1 MKRIFLSL
9 ALAGLFSGLFAQSVD
24 KAKDLLKGKKLT
36 EAKTEIDNALTVE
49 KNQKNAEA
57 WYQKVKIYNAIAA
70 DSSLKSTV
78 PDAYVQSL
86 DALKKYAELD
96 NKKLVLLTLDQY
108 KPINEIYQGL
118 FQEGAANYNNKKYP
132 EAYADFTTAIEAI
145 SFMNQKGWIKQ
156 NMDTTS
162 TLYAGISAEKS
173 GKRDEAAK
181 YYTQIADSGI
191 TKIGGNDMAEI
202 YKWVADY
209 YNRKGDKGNR
219 AKYVAIGK
227 AKYPSE
233 LFFDELVLDD
243 LRKNGPKDSLF
254 AKYDEIIKER
264 PDSAIYFFNY
274 GLELYQY
281 ASDTTKGPAPSN
293 ADALTKKAQ
302 EMLAQSLKLNP
313 DYPQANLVMGQIS
326 YNQGIEIQQQTKAVK
341 GSKPEDIKKRTEIRA
356 EAIKKFD
363 EAIPYFE
370 KIDSLLGKAGE
381 LKRADK
387 SALKDAY
394 DLLVT
399 IYEQKKDKE
408 KAAAWTD
415 KYNNVEKIH

>member
-24 KAKDLLKGKKLT
+24 KAKEYLKAKKLP

-57 WYQKVKIYNAIAA
+57 WYTKVKVYNAIAA
-70 DSSLKSTV
+70 DPQLKATA

-86 DALKKYAELD
+86 EALKKYAELD
-96 NKKLVLLTLDQY
+96 DKKLVLLTLDQY

-118 FQEGAANYNNKKYP
+118 FQEGATNYNEKKYP
-132 EAYADFTTAIEAI
+132 EAYSDFTNAIAAI
-145 SFMNQKGWIKQ
+145 GFMNQKGWIKQ

-162 TLYAGISAEKS
+162 TLYAGISAEKA

-202 YKWVADY
+202 YKWIADY
-209 YNRKGDKGNR
+209 YNRKGDKANT

-227 AKYPSE
+227 AKYPAE

-254 AKYDEIIKER
+254 AKYDELIKER

-281 ASDTTKGPAPSN
+281 ASDTTKGPVPAN
-293 ADALTKKAQ
+293 ADALIKKSQ
-302 EMLAQSLKLNP
+302 ELLAQSLKLNP

-326 YNQGIEIQQQTKAVK
+326 YNQGIEIQQQTKAIK
-341 GSKPEDIKKRTEIRA
+341 GSKPEDLKKRADIRA

-370 KIDSLLGKAGE
+370 KIDQLLGKEGE

-387 SALKDAY
+387 SALKDSY

-399 IYEQKKDKE
+399 IYEQKKDKD

-415 KYNNVEKIH
+415 KYNNVEKVH

>member
-57 WYQKVKIYNAIAA
+57 WYTKVKIYNAIAA
-70 DSSLKSTV
+70 DSTLKSTV

-86 DALKKYAELD
+86 AALKKYAELD
-96 NKKLVLLTLDQY
+96 DKKLVLLTLDQY

-118 FQEGAANYNNKKYP
+118 FQQGAGNYNEKKYP
-132 EAYADFTTAIEAI
+132 EAYSDFTNAIEAI
-145 SFMNQKGWIKQ
+145 GFMNQKGWIKQ

-162 TLYAGISAEKS
+162 TLYAGISAEKA
-173 GKRDEAAK
+173 GKRDDAAK

-209 YNRKGDKGNR
+209 YNRKGDKANT

-227 AKYPSE
+227 AKYPKE

-254 AKYDEIIKER
+254 AKYDQIIKER

-281 ASDTTKGPAPSN
+281 SSDTTKGPLPSN
-293 ADALTKKAQ
+293 ADALIKKSQ

-326 YNQGIEIQQQTKAVK
+326 YNQGIEIQLQTKAIK
-341 GSKPEDIKKRTEIRA
+341 GSKPEDLKKRAEIKA

-370 KIDSLLGKAGE
+370 KIDQLLGKQGE

-399 IYEQKKDKE
+399 IYEQKKDKD

-415 KYNNVEKIH
+415 KYNNVEKVH

>member
-70 DSSLKSTV
+70 DSVLKSTV

-86 DALKKYAELD
+86 AALKKYAELD
-96 NKKLVLLTLDQY
+96 DKKLVLLTLDQY

-118 FQEGAANYNNKKYP
+118 FQEGAANYNSKKYP
-132 EAYADFTTAIEAI
+132 EAYSDFKNAIEAI
-145 SFMNQKGWIKQ
+145 TYMNQKGWIKQ

-162 TLYAGISAEKS
+162 TLYAGISAEKA

-202 YKWVADY
+202 YKWVTDY
-209 YNRKGDKGNR
+209 YNRKGDKANT

-227 AKYPSE
+227 AKYPNE

-254 AKYDEIIKER
+254 AKYDEIIRER

-281 ASDTTKGPAPSN
+281 ASDTTKGPVPSN

-326 YNQGIEIQQQTKAVK
+326 YNQGIEIQQQTKTIK
-341 GSKPEDIKKRTEIRA
+341 GSKPEDLKKRAEIRA

-363 EAIPYFE
+363 EATPYFE
-370 KIDSLLGKAGE
+370 KIDQLLGKSGE

-399 IYEQKKDKE
+399 ISEQKKDKE

>member
-9 ALAGLFSGLFAQSVD
+9 ALAGFFSGLFAQSVD
-24 KAKDLLKGKKLT
+24 KAKNYLKDKKLA

-70 DSSLKSTV
+70 DSSLSSSV
-78 PDAYVQSL
+78 PDAYVTSL
-86 DALKKYAELD
+86 EALKKYTELD
-96 NKKLVLLTLDQY
+96 DKKLVLLTLDQF

-118 FQEGAANYNNKKYP
+118 FQEGATNYNQKKYP
-132 EAYADFTTAIEAI
+132 EAYADFAHAIDAI
-145 SFMNQKGWIKQ
+145 GFMKEKGWIKQ
-156 NMDTTS
+156 SMDTTS
-162 TLYAGISAEKS
+162 TLYAGISAEKA

-202 YKWVADY
+202 YKWVVDY
-209 YNRKGDKGNR
+209 YNRKGDKANT

-281 ASDTTKGPAPSN
+281 ATDTTKGPVPANS
-293 ADALTKKAQ
+293 DELIKKSQ
-302 EMLAQSLKLNP
+302 GLLAQSLKLNP

-326 YNQGIEIQQQTKAVK
+326 YNEGIEIQMQTKAIK
-341 GSKPEDIKKRTEIRA
+341 GSKPEDVKKRADIKA

-370 KIDSLLGKAGE
+370 KIDQLLGKEGE

-387 SALKDAY
+387 TALRDAY

-415 KYNNVEKIH
+415 KYNNVEKVH

>member
-9 ALAGLFSGLFAQSVD
+9 ALAGLFSGLFAQSLD
-24 KAKDLLKGKKLT
+24 KAKEYLKGKKLP

-49 KNQKNAEA
+49 KNQKNAEV
-57 WYQKVKIYNAIAA
+57 WYTKVKIYNAIAA
-70 DSSLKSTV
+70 DSLLRSTV

-86 DALKKYAELD
+86 EALKKYAALD
-96 NKKLVLLTLDQY
+96 DKKLVLLTLDQY

-118 FQEGAANYNNKKYP
+118 FQRGATNYNEKKYA
-132 EAYADFTTAIEAI
+132 EAYTDFTNAIQAI
-145 SFMNQKGWIKQ
+145 TFMNEKGWIKQ

-162 TLYAGISAEKS
+162 TLYAGISAEKA
-173 GKRDEAAK
+173 GKRDDAAI
-181 YYTQIADSGI
+181 YYKKIADSGI

-202 YKWVADY
+202 YKWIADY
-209 YNRKGDKGNR
+209 YNRKGDKANTE
-219 AKYVAIGK
+219 KYVDIGK

-233 LFFDELVLDD
+233 LFFDEIILDD

-254 AKYDEIIKER
+254 ARYEMINKEH

-281 ASDTTKGPAPSN
+281 ASDTTKGAPPAN
-293 ADALTKKAQ
+293 ADELIKRSQ
-302 EMLAQSLKLNP
+302 EKLSKSLQLNP
-313 DYPQANLVMGQIS
+313 NYPQASLVMGQIS
-326 YNQGIEIQQQTKAVK
+326 YNQGIELQQQAKAIK
-341 GSKPEDIKKRTEIRA
+341 GSKPEDLKKRADLKA

-370 KIDSLLGKAGE
+370 KIDQLLGKEGV

-387 SALKDAY
+387 NALRDSY
-394 DLLVT
+394 DLMVT